1 MSSALRRTPPATTAA
16 VVAVVASFVFLVAAW
31 IAMPWVG
38 GDTPFVLDGSN
49 ALLTCLSHHD
59 LNACGYTGK
68 LNFWGLETPI
78 GYWPLLQH
86 IPDVISIKLGATS
99 HPARTRILTL
109 LSVAGVTGSVVLA
122 RVVLSKA
129 RQSAWFWGF
138 VFVVFSSPLIA
149 YARTTVGEML
159 AAGLL
164 VALVAATV
172 LQAPPPLV
180 AVAAFGACVTKET
193 SYPFVIAL
201 GLLGLVLARRRTG
214 RPIKAHLIGGAVGV
228 AIAIVLASLLNI
240 VRFGSILNTNY
251 LHPDFRTPGIGRTL
265 EYAVALLISPSG
277 GIFVFWLSASVLAA
291 ALCVVPL
298 LSRDQPQV
306 DRRPALVLLVIAAGL
321 VFGLAAWWTPFGWTS
336 YGPRL
341 SLPWLLPLVL
351 MGLVAYGDLLAPLV
365 ARLLRPTWRLLAVF
379 LVAFALTLPHIG
391 EMWRPNSTTGFFAQ
405 VQNCKAPWNGGVQQ
419 WHTCQ
424 HELLWFHRPMPLYA
438 LHGLKTPGGLVT
450 SFAVGLGLLGSLFLL
465 RRGLVEP
472 SAETARGRKRP
483 PQPAPARA

>member
-1 MSSALRRTPPATTAA
+1 MSSALRSTPPATVAA
-16 VVAVVASFVFLVAAW
+16 VVAVVGSFVFLAAAW

-59 LNACGYTGK
+59 FNACGYTGK

-86 IPDVISIKLGATS
+86 IPDVITIELGGTS
-99 HPARTRILTL
+99 HPARTRVLTL
-109 LSVAGVTGSVVLA
+109 LSVAGVAGSVVLA
-122 RVVLSKA
+122 RVVLSKV
-129 RQSAWFWGF
+129 RQPAWFWGF
-138 VFVVFSSPLIA
+138 VFVMLSSPLIA

-164 VALVAATV
+164 VGLVAATV

-180 AVAAFGACVTKET
+180 ALAAFGACVTKET
-193 SYPFVIAL
+193 SYPFVVAL

-214 RPIKAHLIGGAVGV
+214 RPIKAHVIGGLVGMAV
-228 AIAIVLASLLNI
+228 AIALASLLNI
-240 VRFGSILNTNY
+240 VRFGSVLNTNY

-265 EYAVALLISPSG
+265 EYVVALLVSPSG
-277 GIFVFWLSASVLAA
+277 GIFVFWLSASVLAS

-298 LSRDQPQV
+298 LSRGPRHV
-306 DRRPALVLLVIAAGL
+306 DRRPALVLLAIAAGL
-321 VFGLAAWWTPFGWTS
+321 DFGLAAWWTPFGWTS

-351 MGLVAYGDLLAPLV
+351 MGLVAYGELLAPLA
-365 ARLLRPTWRLLAVF
+365 ARLLARPWRLLAVF

-438 LHGLKTPGGLVT
+438 LHGLKTPGGVLT

-472 SAETARGRKRP
+472 SVATARGRPLPPRP
-483 PQPAPARA
+483 ASASA